1 MLADPIEQ
9 ETGMSVLLIAI
20 TLEKEPSHE
29 DASTYNH
36 SSGQKDLYTIKC
48 LNTTKHFIYS
58 SLTITHYGISYT

>member
-36 SSGQKDLYTIKC
+36 SSGQKDLYQ
-48 LNTTKHFIYS
+48 
-58 SLTITHYGISYT
+58 